1 MRMLIAFI
9 LFWGTCLAVPDLAAG
24 TKESLPVAGSVSS
37 LQTAREGNVSLSKE
51 WVSYFE
57 NIGKIRID
65 LSLDGF
71 KVRPIFIQGNT
82 AFSIIF
88 QFYIGEDGHPTHIYP
103 ILGDKRLDDAD
114 AARACLAKWTL
125 SGLLPNKK
133 YLVILNWEHIKGY
146 TLLTLSGDQMSFS
159 ISLGR

>member
-9 LFWGTCLAVPDLAAG
+9 LFWGTCLAVPDLAAR
-24 TKESLPVAGSVSS
+24 TEESLPAAGSVSS
-37 LQTAREGNVSLSKE
+37 LQTIIEGNASLSNE

-71 KVRPIFIQGNT
+71 KVRPIFIEGNT
-82 AFSIIF
+82 AFSVIY
-88 QFYIGEDGHPTHIYP
+88 QFYIGEDGHPKHIYP
-103 ILGDKRLDDAD
+103 ILGDKRLDDVD
-114 AARACLAKWTL
+114 AARACLAKWIL

-133 YLVILNWEHIKGY
+133 YLMILSWEHIKGY

>member
-9 LFWGTCLAVPDLAAG
+9 LFWGTCLAVPDLAACPE
-24 TKESLPVAGSVSS
+24 ESLSVAGSASSSQTVLERDVSP
-37 LQTAREGNVSLSKE
+37 AKE

-82 AFSIIF
+82 AFSIIY

-133 YLVILNWEHIKGY
+133 YLLILNWEHIKGY